1 MRTHRIIMR
10 THRITT
16 RTHRSPSTPP
26 VVDTTP
32 TPETALESHTSIPT
46 WPTDIHKYD
55 ASKVGVNLS
64 QGLLLCNKD
73 DTNFS
78 MASQPLITPFTE
90 AKTSLPSPRGTLRVL
105 LEVTETATNGG
116 LSSTSAR
123 GRGHGRGRGDCIA
136 IGWHAC
142 GRGVGIVIVV
152 VIVYSCCR
160 CGYGIGNTA
169 ITQRY
174 ICIHLLAQSGIH

>member
-1 MRTHRIIMR
+1 MR
-10 THRITT
+10 THRITM

-78 MASQPLITPFTE
+78 MAPKPLINPFTE

-116 LSSTSAR
+116 LSSTSASSKFAR
-123 GRGHGRGRGDCIA
+123 TSREDDLGDMDVKA
-136 IGWHAC
+136 TSDGTSDGQSDSALA
-142 GRGVGIVIVV
+142 RLSADYASTASSPTSEPEQGITNSDAEATVP
-152 VIVYSCCR
+152 SP
-160 CGYGIGNTA
+160 
-169 ITQRY
+169 
-174 ICIHLLAQSGIH
+174 S